1 MSPAS
6 QPDCSRERIERLH
19 AWYRA
24 NVLDM
29 PLRPEIE
36 RRWLA
41 FCKEGWNGH
50 QLARVVRWL
59 RNEIAK
65 GRRNPG
71 ALKLSVLLD
80 WSEEGS
86 LLRFAEDHASAA
98 AAFGG
103 RLAADR
109 RLAPVPEGEGGPA
122 AAPRPPGG
130 SAPAESRPRSDPA
143 AAAAALAQLK
153 RFKETLQ

>member
-1 MSPAS
+1 MANAS

-19 AWYRA
+19 DWYRT
-24 NVLDM
+24 NVLDI
-29 PLRPEIE
+29 PLLPEVQ

-41 FCKEGWNGH
+41 FFQQGYNGQ

-59 RNEIAK
+59 RLEIAR

-80 WSEEGS
+80 WSEDGS
-86 LLRFAEDHASAA
+86 LLRFAEDLASAN

-103 RLAADR
+103 RLATDR
-109 RLAPVPEGEGGPA
+109 RLAPLPEGEGAPA
-122 AAPRPPGG
+122 AGPQPPPVR
-130 SAPAESRPRSDPA
+130 SPADLLPKSDPA
-143 AAAAALAQLK
+143 AAAKALAELK
-153 RFKETLQ
+153 RFQETLR